1 VNQDRAKRLLSKP
14 IKFFNEMQEL
24 FSNSSADGSL
34 AMDSFGC
41 MNDKADSDE
50 SNDFNEMSSYAAPED
65 VLAEDSD
72 TLPSPLQMPPE
83 PSLSGDKASS
93 SSGIKRRLGKAHVN
107 SGMKPKKP
115 KTRTWQAADD
125 ISSTL
130 QALKEALTTTPP
142 PPPPPTSDPHAAL
155 WERLEGITRTTD
167 LKVTVGTFLDS
178 KDQKGLRGFLCGSSE
193 KTFQSWVYKFLSDM

>member
-1 VNQDRAKRLLSKP
+1 
-14 IKFFNEMQEL
+14 MQEL
-24 FSNSSADGSL
+24 FNSSSAYASL

-41 MNDKADSDE
+41 MNDKADSDD

-72 TLPSPLQMPPE
+72 TLPSPLQMPPK
-83 PSLSGDKASS
+83 PFLSGDKASS
-93 SSGIKRRLGKAHVN
+93 SSGIKRRLGKAPVN

-115 KTRTWQAADD
+115 KTRTGQAADD

-130 QALKEALTTTPP
+130 QALKEALTTPPP

-155 WERLEGITRTTD
+155 WERLEGMTITTD
-167 LKVTVGTFLDS
+167 QKVTVGTFLAS
-178 KDQKGLRGFLCGSSE
+178 KDQKGLCGFLCGSSE

>member
-1 VNQDRAKRLLSKP
+1 
-14 IKFFNEMQEL
+14 MQEL

-41 MNDKADSDE
+41 MNDKADSDD

-83 PSLSGDKASS
+83 PSVSGDKASS
-93 SSGIKRRLGKAHVN
+93 SSGIKCRLGKAPVN
-107 SGMKPKKP
+107 NGMKP
-115 KTRTWQAADD
+115 KTRTGQAADD

-130 QALKEALTTTPP
+130 QALKEALTTPP
-142 PPPPPTSDPHAAL
+142 PPPPPPASDPHVSL
-155 WERLEGITRTTD
+155 WGTT
-167 LKVTVGTFLDS
+167 
-178 KDQKGLRGFLCGSSE
+178 
-193 KTFQSWVYKFLSDM
+193 